1 VFADVNK
8 DIAISPNGKYPLKWK
23 EQGKYLLDGTNPA
36 HDWQGWIPP
45 DQNPRVKNPPR
56 GFVSSANQ
64 FSTDPTYPYYI
75 NWQFAPAE
83 RGMRINQRLTAM
95 QRVTTDSMRQL
106 QNDLYNLRAAT
117 ALPKLLPI
125 LNAAGMKGDYA
136 KALAVLKTW
145 SYQNDTS
152 AVGATIFYEWNRQLY
167 DAIWKDEFD
176 RGDTLVTKL
185 PSFDRTMR
193 LIERESNA
201 HWFDNVKT
209 TARETMID
217 VLSGSFRATCDTLTK
232 KHGPVGL
239 NWAWGPHKATSIRH
253 LVPGLDAFS
262 VLNVQMGGGNVIV
275 NATTERTGPSW
286 RMVVELGPTP
296 KAYGVYPG
304 GQSGNPG
311 SPHYQDQIET
321 WRMGK
326 LHELV
331 YLQSAQEKSPRI
343 KHTMVLK

>member
-1 VFADVNK
+1 
-8 DIAISPNGKYPLKWK
+8 
-23 EQGKYLLDGTNPA
+23 NPA

-45 DQNPRVKNPPR
+45 AQNPRVKNPPR

-95 QRVTTDSMRQL
+95 QHVTTDSMRQL
-106 QNDLYNLRAAT
+106 QNDLYNLRAASVLPELLT
-117 ALPKLLPI
+117 ALDGSRLTGK
-125 LNAAGMKGDYA
+125 YA
-136 KALAVLKTW
+136 TALRVLKSW
-145 SYQNDTS
+145 PYQNDTS
-152 AVGATIFYEWNRQLY
+152 AIGATIFAEWNNQLS

-176 RGDTLVTKL
+176 RVDTLLTKL
-185 PSFDRTMR
+185 PSFDRTRR
-193 LIERESNA
+193 LIEREPQS
-201 HWFDNVKT
+201 HWFDNVNT
-209 TARETMID
+209 PARETMTD
-217 VLSGSFRATCDTLTK
+217 VLTNSFMSACDTLTK
-232 KHGPVGL
+232 KHGSLGKA
-239 NWAWGPHKATSIRH
+239 WAWGPHKATAIRH

-262 VLNVQMGGGNVIV
+262 ILNVQMGGGAGIV

-296 KAYGVYPG
+296 QAYGVYPG

-311 SPHYQDQIET
+311 SPHYQDMIET

-326 LHELV
+326 LHKLV
-331 YLQSAQEKSPRI
+331 YLQSAQDKSPRI
-343 KHTMVLK
+343 KQTLILK